1 MRWDI
6 GIDLGTDFVRT
17 ADYRRGA
24 TMEAAARLAF
34 REGRET
40 PLCCGDIAARITGRC
55 CAGVEVVSPLRDGV
69 LANNLYADRMFRWVY
84 HQAEGLPWG
93 KRFGAMISCAP
104 FARPVQQEAL
114 LTAAMDAGASEAA
127 LVRADAAAA
136 LGAGLDLNAPEGK
149 LLVDVGAGKITATLF
164 TFGRV
169 AAFAYLPYGLSR
181 IDERIARIVAAE
193 SGYRIGIHSAR
204 EIKHTLGTALP
215 EAAPQDV
222 IMHMTGFSM
231 ERRLP
236 EAFDVETRPV
246 LHACEEVVSE
256 IAGLCVSVVTS
267 APEELSADL
276 NDAGAVLVGAGAE
289 LTGLDKR
296 IGDTLGVPCR
306 IADAPSK
313 CCVRGLH
320 EIMLAP
326 EKYPQTFMLQTNR
339 RGGWR

>member
-6 GIDLGTDFVRT
+6 GIDLGTDYVRT
-17 ADYRRGA
+17 AEYQQGA
-24 TMEAAARLAF
+24 VMEAAARLAF

-40 PLCCGDIAARITGRC
+40 PLCCGDIAARIAGRC
-55 CAGVEVVSPLRDGV
+55 CEGVEVVAPLRDGV
-69 LANNLYADRMFRWVY
+69 LAQNLYADRMFRWVY
-84 HQAEGLPWG
+84 QQARSLPRG
-93 KRFGAMISCAP
+93 RRFGALLSCAP

-149 LLVDVGAGKITATLF
+149 LVVDVGAGKITATLF

-169 AAFAYLPYGLSR
+169 AAFAHLPYGLNR
-181 IDERIARIVAAE
+181 IDQRIQRIVATE
-193 SGYRIGIHSAR
+193 SGYRIGMHSAR

-215 EAAPQDV
+215 ESAPQDV

-256 IAGLCVSVVTS
+256 IAGLCVSIATS

-289 LTGLDKR
+289 LAGLDKR

-313 CCVRGLH
+313 CCIRGLF
-320 EIMLAP
+320 EIMRNP
-326 EKYPQTFMLQTNR
+326 EKYPATLMLHTNR
-339 RGGWR
+339 RSGWK